1 MIVDGEAIVRLFR
14 EVQDAFPHLR
24 MELRLQDP
32 HVDLSMDIPPQPGL
46 AFFVNLNLQGD
57 ELHLS
62 AGSFWLEWFPCTRP
76 AIVDQYRDA
85 VTGVLSGRHRILEH
99 YIGPWAVKAQLQRP
113 EAKGWQTIGTWANLG
128 AVVPWPRRRR
138 VLQNVAGERGA
149 A

>member
-1 MIVDGEAIVRLFR
+1 MIVDREAIVRLFR
-14 EVQDAFPHLR
+14 ELQDAFPHLR
-24 MELRLQDP
+24 MQLQLQDR
-32 HVDLSMDIPPQPGL
+32 HVDLNMDIPPQPGL

-85 VTGVLSGRHRILEH
+85 VTGLLSGRYRILEH
-99 YIGPWAVKAQLQRP
+99 YIGAWAVRAQLQRP
-113 EAKGWQTIGTWANLG
+113 EAEGWQTIGTWANLG
-128 AVVPWPRRRR
+128 AAVPWPRRRR
-138 VLQNVAGERGA
+138 VLQNVAGEGGA